1 MKTIF
6 GKIATFV
13 SGTVFG
19 IFGCG
24 VFLAWCDSEDDSF
37 MLNNFPNARHRYSK
51 DIERARA
58 EERAKVNKRLR
69 DTFKIED
76 D

>member
-1 MKTIF
+1 MKTIL
-6 GKIATFV
+6 GRIATFV

-24 VFLAWCDSEDDSF
+24 VFLSWCDSEDDSII
-37 MLNNFPNARHRYSK
+37 LNYFPNARHRYSK
-51 DIERARA
+51 DIERARV
-58 EERAKVNKRLR
+58 EERAKVNKVLK
-69 DTFKIED
+69 DTFNMED